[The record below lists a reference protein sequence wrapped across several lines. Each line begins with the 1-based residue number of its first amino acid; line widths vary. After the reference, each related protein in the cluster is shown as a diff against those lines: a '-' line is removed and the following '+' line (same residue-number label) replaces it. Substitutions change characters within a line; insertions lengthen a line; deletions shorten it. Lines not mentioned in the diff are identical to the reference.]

1 MQAILQAR
9 SRSALVIIL
18 YRSIWRYYSRRS
30 QVELFERSIC
40 ASWILLVLKQKQT
53 MENKMTIG
61 KEIKEAPVADP
72 VRPRWNSEQ
81 QTKELI
87 LITWKS
93 GAMIAVDREQALDEI
108 LASFDDIEDIAVVD
122 YRPAS

>member
-1 MQAILQAR
+1 
-9 SRSALVIIL
+9 
-18 YRSIWRYYSRRS
+18 
-30 QVELFERSIC
+30 
-40 ASWILLVLKQKQT
+40 
-53 MENKMTIG
+53 MTIE

-81 QTKELI
+81 KTKELI

-93 GAMIAVDREQALDEI
+93 GAMIAVDRDKALDEI

>member
-1 MQAILQAR
+1 
-9 SRSALVIIL
+9 
-18 YRSIWRYYSRRS
+18 
-30 QVELFERSIC
+30 
-40 ASWILLVLKQKQT
+40 

-93 GAMIAVDREQALDEI
+93 GAMIAVDRDQALDEI
-108 LASFDDIEDIAVVD
+108 LSSFDDIEDIAVVD